1 MLMVFSCGI
10 AFAQDEA
17 AAGNDSTA
25 LPVIEYGSM
34 PRKYEIADISI
45 SGADNYEDFV
55 LIGYS
60 GLEVGQVI
68 EIPGNA
74 ITDATKK
81 FWRQGL
87 FSDVVIRLTKV
98 YGDKAWLEIQLKQ
111 QPRISQINYHGLKKS
126 EREDLE
132 TRLGLV
138 KGNQITPNI
147 VDRATS
153 IIKKHF
159 EEKGFKLKTDRGSN
173 PLHKLIDLSRI
184 KECFFR
190 FCGNPSPAEQNII
203 KESAKQRHIDKV
215 I

>member
-1 MLMVFSCGI
+1 MPLRYLAVLVTLSLCSL
-10 AFAQDEA
+10 AATAQNEEKLDTIYNPKVVYSA
-17 AAGNDSTA
+17 I
-25 LPVIEYGSM
+25 PQ
-34 PRKYEIADISI
+34 KYEIAGIEVT
-45 SGADNYEDFV
+45 GAPNYEDYV

-74 ITDATKK
+74 ITDAVKK

-87 FSDVVIRLTKV
+87 FSDVVVKLTKT
-98 YGDKAWLEIQLKQ
+98 YGDKAWIEIQLKQ

-132 TRLGLV
+132 MRLGLV

-159 EEKGFKLKTDRGSN
+159 EEKGFKN
-173 PLHKLIDLSRI
+173 AEVNI
-184 KECFFR
+184 KHGQKNQVGYE
-190 FCGNPSPAEQNII
+190 ED
-203 KESAKQRHIDKV
+203 QRER
-215 I
+215 